1 MHYECER
8 MGGEQSHWFCVHLFV
23 RAGVGG
29 RELGSCRGIVIS
41 FPFVT
46 FNSRGNFTEIFVRVL

>member
-23 RAGVGG
+23 GAGESAGVG
-29 RELGSCRGIVIS
+29 LMQSCYF

>member
-1 MHYECER
+1 M
-8 MGGEQSHWFCVHLFV
+8 HLFV
-23 RAGVGG
+23 GTGGGG